1 MDRLS
6 RQEEALLALDSAR
19 HPAQV
24 GSVHIFGGD
33 AGTAGGVELEHADL
47 VALVAERIAYVPRFR
62 QRIRT
67 VPGGVSAP
75 VWVDDAGFDIE
86 FHLRRS
92 ALPRPG
98 TDQQLREFLG
108 RVMSRRLDRS
118 RPLWELYL
126 VEGLAGDRF
135 ALVAKTHLALVDGI
149 DTVDLGQV
157 LLDETPADPMS
168 DVAAWEPAP
177 EPSPVDLLVAA
188 AADRVQHPI
197 AVLDDA
203 QRGLTSVLGTAVAVG
218 EATGGIGAALG
229 DLASAAL
236 LGTAPSGN
244 SPFLGTASEQRRHAF
259 VEAELGDLREV
270 RDRVGHT
277 INDVVLAVVA
287 GGLRG
292 WLQHRG
298 ARVDSVQALVPMSV
312 LDDDTPSSLGCRVA
326 PHLTTLPISEPRPA
340 MRVHQ
345 IAISTQAHKDT
356 GRAVAARTL
365 SEIAGFAPATLH
377 GLGVRVGQESVRR
390 RYDLM
395 VTNVPGPQV
404 PVYAGRSPLR
414 VSHPVVPLTPGH
426 LLAIGVT
433 SYRGTVTF
441 GLTGDRDAIA
451 DIDVLAASLTEA
463 VDELTAAVRK
473 EGT

>member
-1 MDRLS
+1 
-6 RQEEALLALDSAR
+6 
-19 HPAQV
+19 
-24 GSVHIFGGD
+24 
-33 AGTAGGVELEHADL
+33 
-47 VALVAERIAYVPRFR
+47 
-62 QRIRT
+62 
-67 VPGGVSAP
+67 
-75 VWVDDAGFDIE
+75 
-86 FHLRRS
+86 
-92 ALPRPG
+92 
-98 TDQQLREFLG
+98 
-108 RVMSRRLDRS
+108 
-118 RPLWELYL
+118 
-126 VEGLAGDRF
+126 
-135 ALVAKTHLALVDGI
+135 KTHLALVDGS

-157 LLDETPADPMS
+157 LLDEAPSDPVQATPP
-168 DVAAWEPAP
+168 WTPAP

-188 AADRVQHPI
+188 ATDRVQHPVT
-197 AVLDDA
+197 VLDDA
-203 QRGLTSVLGTAVAVG
+203 QRGLTAALGTAGAVG
-218 EATGGIGAALG
+218 EVTGGIGAALG

-236 LGTAPSGN
+236 LGTAPSGT

-259 VEAELGDLREV
+259 VEADLDDLRRV
-270 RDRVGHT
+270 RDRLGHT

-312 LDDDTPSSLGCRVA
+312 VDDRDTPSSLGSRVA
-326 PHLTTLPISEPRPA
+326 PHLTTLPVSEPRPA

-377 GLGVRVGQESVRR
+377 ALGVRAGQEAVRR

-404 PVYAGRSPLR
+404 PVYAGRTPLR

-426 LLAIGVT
+426 L
-433 SYRGTVTF
+433 
-441 GLTGDRDAIA
+441 
-451 DIDVLAASLTEA
+451 
-463 VDELTAAVRK
+463 
-473 EGT
+473 